1 MCYPE
6 FFILNLELGG
16 SFFKTNTFKNNMK
29 YLIPTMNYYWTLNKR
44 SSHNIYTYL
53 STAIILYIEKYDS
66 RKVLLVLQVM
76 FNIFYYLKAIN

>member
-16 SFFKTNTFKNNMK
+16 SFFKTNTMK

-66 RKVLLVLQVM
+66 RKVLLELQVM